1 MKIVVTAEGAG
12 LDAPA
17 SRVFGRCQTY
27 VFVATDSMA
36 VESVENPA
44 IDSPSGAGIEA
55 AQFVVEQGAETVVT
69 GNVGPNAFSVL
80 EAAGVPVYL
89 LGEGTVGEVVEAFK
103 EGQLAEA
110 GGATGP
116 AHAGMGRG
124 GGMGRGT
131 GRGRGMARGA
141 LGDAAPASLAGKTGP
156 GGGSAVTRE
165 DEIAELQGMA
175 AALRRQL
182 AEVIERLDQL
192 EKEA

>member
-27 VFVATDSMA
+27 VFVETDSME
-36 VESVENPA
+36 VENVENPA

-55 AQFVVEQGAETVVT
+55 AQFVVEQGAEAVVT

-80 EAAGVPVYL
+80 EASGVPVYL
-89 LGEGTVGEVVEAFK
+89 LQGGTVGEVVEAYK
-103 EGQLAEA
+103 EGELAEA

-124 GGMGRGT
+124 GGMGRGMGK
-131 GRGRGMARGA
+131 GRGTAHS
-141 LGDAAPASLAGKTGP
+141 AAPPSASPRSRRDPDARR
-156 GGGSAVTRE
+156 A

-182 AEVIERLDQL
+182 AEVMERLDQL